1 MFYVPRN
8 ISHSTP
14 SFFWI
19 FTQSQGEECCAKAYG
34 GQTSM
39 ACVCEHLDTPQLGC
53 PGIIEYEKTTVTT
66 VVTSTISFGAITVPT
81 DPDEK
86 AALVS
91 DLEEAILASLLP
103 SLGGDNDVQVRITSI
118 GGVDVRRLLWNHPD
132 ARLLSTSDVEVEI
145 TVETEV
151 EEDQGSKG
159 SATDPDVAAA
169 AVADQVADQ
178 VVSQVTAATS
188 DTTNMENALQNSGN
202 EALTSVTVEGTTVD
216 QNPVT
221 TSSTETVVGVSS
233 FVIVSYDMLS
243 ALSLLTYSIIYYR
256 RQVPHHP
263 QRHRLPNHRLIV
275 PFR

>member
-1 MFYVPRN
+1 MFYVASKY
-8 ISHSTP
+8 ISPTP

-34 GQTSM
+34 GQTSR

-53 PGIIEYEKTTVTT
+53 PGIIEYEKTVVTT

-86 AALVS
+86 ADLVADLEAAILGMLLDTFGS
-91 DLEEAILASLLP
+91 DLQE
-103 SLGGDNDVQVRITSI
+103 VRILSI
-118 GGVDVRRLLWNHPD
+118 GGVAVRRLLREAPN
-132 ARLLSTSDVEVEI
+132 ARLLSSSDVEVEI
-145 TVETEV
+145 VVKTEV
-151 EEDQGSKG
+151 AEDQGLEESTT
-159 SATDPDVAAA
+159 TDPDVAAA
-169 AVADQVADQ
+169 AVADQ

-188 DTTNMENALQNSGN
+188 DTANLEDALQDSDNA
-202 EALTSVTVEGTTVD
+202 ALTSVTVQGTTVD

-221 TSSTETVVGVSS
+221 TSSTETVVGVSC
-233 FVIVSYDMLS
+233 FVSYDMLS

-263 QRHRLPNHRLIV
+263 QRHRLPNHQQIV